1 MNLGDSLN
9 MMTGLTSSAYN
20 SILGNSLS
28 QNILGSQISN
38 SFGKKSEVF
47 IDGIRLLEKI
57 KVDKDTNLI
66 DYEPTGK
73 SRALETAQWLASLG
87 GYVVFTGLLER
98 KKDEEGRKVWAGLTK
113 MNVGDVAELN
123 YMGDNLNVYRAVNRL
138 TYNKP
143 IQDAE
148 DFEHT
153 QKRLLT
159 FYMILWGAAL
169 ITSLVFVQYSVTVA
183 VDQSLAENKEWQL
196 ANMAMQ
202 IAQIIAL
209 TLIGMYESKFLLDL
223 ATEERAEA
231 YLESNQLTLQAF
243 QTEMDNLEQRMGDQI
258 NSLSLQLNTWQAT
271 STQQFQDLADAVK
284 KQAEAFA
291 QHKKEIEEKLQND
304 MKKLKENLEG
314 QLAELEKASATK
326 VDVEELKKETKA
338 KLDALEKD
346 IQDNKK
352 NTEEAQKRWDDA
364 QTKSDKKI
372 DELTTTVPDL
382 VDGLDVNK
390 KATEAIVS
398 NVEVIQDDV
407 KKLEEK
413 VNNLKVVNDASLKGM
428 AKRAVVNWFL
438 PSTEQKSVQKLRIV
452 QGSP

>member
-28 QNILGSQISN
+28 QNILGLQTTN
-38 SFGKKSEVF
+38 SFGMKSEVF
-47 IDGIRLLEKI
+47 IDGIRLLEDIEINKE
-57 KVDKDTNLI
+57 TNLI
-66 DYEPTGK
+66 KYKPNWK
-73 SRALETAQWLASLG
+73 SKGLEWAQKLASLG

-98 KKDEEGRKVWAGLTK
+98 KKDEEGRQVWAGLTK

-196 ANMAMQ
+196 ANMALQ

-209 TLIGMYESKFLLDL
+209 TLIGMYESKFLLEL
-223 ATEERAEA
+223 ATAERAEA
-231 YLESNQLTLQAF
+231 YLESNHNTLQAF
-243 QTEMDNLEQRMGDQI
+243 QTELNALEERMQTQI
-258 NSLSLQLNTWQAT
+258 NDLANKLNIWQAT
-271 STQQFQDLADAVK
+271 STKKFDELTAAIQEQAQAIADNKDKMEKQLQD
-284 KQAEAFA
+284 
-291 QHKKEIEEKLQND
+291 EIE
-304 MKKLKENLEG
+304 KLKKNLEE

-326 VDVEELKKETKA
+326 EDVEKLKEEIKA
-338 KLDALEKD
+338 QLDALDKELKD
-346 IQDNKK
+346 SKK
-352 NTEEAQKRWDDA
+352 SIEENQKSLDDIKKKFA
-364 QTKSDKKI
+364 KSTG
-372 DELTTTVPDL
+372 ELTTKVADL
-382 VDGLDVNK
+382 EVFTLTQLSYIEVMIG
-390 KATEAIVS
+390 AIVTDLMQVEE
-398 NVEVIQDDV
+398 NVKCLQKESDD
-407 KKLEEK
+407 LEEVDVSTFRGRALRWWRGQETAK
-413 VNNLKVVNDASLKGM
+413 IIL
-428 AKRAVVNWFL
+428 AKR
-438 PSTEQKSVQKLRIV
+438 KK
-452 QGSP
+452 

>member
-66 DYEPTGK
+66 DFEPTGK
-73 SRALETAQWLASLG
+73 SRALETAQWFASLG

-113 MNVGDVAELN
+113 MNVGDVADLN

-143 IQDAE
+143 IQAAE

-153 QKRLLT
+153 QKRLLK
-159 FYMILWGAAL
+159 FYTILWGAAL
-169 ITSLVFVQYSVTVA
+169 ITSLVFAQYSVTVA

-223 ATEERAEA
+223 ATEERNLA
-231 YLESNQLTLQAF
+231 YLDSNYIFLDSF
-243 QTEMDNLEQRMGDQI
+243 QTKLDELELRMQAQIDSLASNLT
-258 NSLSLQLNTWQAT
+258 TWQAT
-271 STQQFQDLADAVK
+271 STQKIQDLADAVT
-284 KQAEAFA
+284 KQAEAIE
-291 QHKKEIEEKLQND
+291 QNKKELEEKMQNE
-304 MKKLKENLEG
+304 MKKLKED
-314 QLAELEKASATK
+314 AEKQIA
-326 VDVEELKKETKA
+326 ELKKNLATKESVE
-338 KLDALEKD
+338 KLNKQVDAFEKD
-346 IQDNKK
+346 IQDNQK
-352 NTEEAQKRWDDA
+352 NIEEIQKRMDD
-364 QTKSDKKI
+364 SKKKYEKI
-372 DELTTTVPDL
+372 ASELTTKVAALELFAASELARVTKVTEEVIEVLRVVEEQADNLQQKLTKTVRI
-382 VDGLDVNK
+382 K
-390 KATEAIVS
+390 VS
-398 NVEVIQDDV
+398 STTGEWKRWVLGEEPEKWVEVV
-407 KKLEEK
+407 
-413 VNNLKVVNDASLKGM
+413 S
-428 AKRAVVNWFL
+428 
-438 PSTEQKSVQKLRIV
+438 S
-452 QGSP
+452 

>member
-1 MNLGDSLN
+1 M
-9 MMTGLTSSAYN
+9 
-20 SILGNSLS
+20 
-28 QNILGSQISN
+28 
-38 SFGKKSEVF
+38 KSEVF
-47 IDGIRLLEKI
+47 IDGIRLLEDIEINKE
-57 KVDKDTNLI
+57 TNLI
-66 DYEPTGK
+66 KYKPNWK
-73 SRALETAQWLASLG
+73 SKGLEWAQKLASLG

-98 KKDEEGRKVWAGLTK
+98 KKDEEGRQVWAGLTK

-209 TLIGMYESKFLLDL
+209 TLIGMYESKFLLEL
-223 ATEERAEA
+223 ATAERAEA
-231 YLESNQLTLQAF
+231 YLESNHNTLQAF

-271 STQQFQDLADAVK
+271 STQQFQDLADAVE

-304 MKKLKENLEG
+304 LKKLKENLEG

-326 VDVEELKKETKA
+326 VDVEELKKEIKA

-352 NTEEAQKRWDDA
+352 NAEEAQKRWDDA
-364 QTKSDKKI
+364 KTKSDKKI
-372 DELTTTVPDL
+372 DNLTTKVENLD
-382 VDGLDVNK
+382 DGLNVNT
-390 KATEAIVS
+390 KATEAIIINMGV
-398 NVEVIQDDV
+398 VQDDV
-407 KKLEEK
+407 KKLGETLD
-413 VNNLKVVNDASLKGM
+413 NLTVVDDSTLIGR
-428 AKRAVVNWFL
+428 AKRTVENWFL
-438 PSTEQKSVQKLRIV
+438 PSTEQKKVQKLRIAK
-452 QGSP
+452 GP